1 MDNTGQAAH
10 LWQHHLMWW
19 FPMLDI
25 RLQHCWVFQG
35 TSEMFFALVVA
46 LAVTHT
52 VTVTFAVTVTLAVT
66 LALTHVTP
74 AGHESSSQVQL
85 CAG

>member
-35 TSEMFFALVVA
+35 TSEMYFAPLVALIVP
-46 LAVTHT
+46 LAVTGEREEKEKWQQPH
-52 VTVTFAVTVTLAVT
+52 
-66 LALTHVTP
+66 
-74 AGHESSSQVQL
+74 
-85 CAG
+85 